1 MTSTLAPHE
10 IAHDD
15 APGLDYSRRIITR
28 DDLARL
34 PAPEPLIGDTLDRG
48 TVAVLAGSWGSGKS
62 FLALDWA
69 ACVATG
75 RPWQGREI
83 HRTRVLYVAAEGA
96 SGLHS
101 RITAWETAWGT
112 TVHPDYLNVLPLA
125 PNLSRASERLAL
137 IDAVKLNGYGL
148 VVIDTLAKCAVGMD
162 ENAAKDMGVMVDVLY
177 QIQRATPHGTVLV
190 LHHAGKTGTIRGS
203 SALEAGVDTVYLVRK
218 DGPEVTV
225 SRAKAKDRAQDD
237 EHHLVLRPIDGTES
251 AVISVHQGVD
261 KPERADRLLS
271 TFRALFGQTGATK
284 TELRNASEMPNATF
298 HRALTD
304 LLQCGDLVNEGTD
317 KRPLY
322 KERAR

>member
-1 MTSTLAPHE
+1 MTLSLAHE
-10 IAHDD
+10 PVHDG
-15 APGLDYSRRIITR
+15 APVLDYTGRIITR

-83 HRTRVLYVAAEGA
+83 DRQRVLYVAAEGA
-96 SGLHS
+96 SGLHARLS
-101 RITAWETAWGT
+101 AWETAWGT

-162 ENAAKDMGVMVDVLY
+162 ENAAKDMGVLVDVLY
-177 QIQRATPHGTVLV
+177 RIQAATPHGAVLV
-190 LHHAGKTGTIRGS
+190 LHHAGKSGTIRGS

-218 DGPEVTV
+218 DGDEVTV
-225 SRAKAKDRAQDD
+225 PRAKAKDRAQED
-237 EHHLVLRPIDGTES
+237 EHHLVLRPIDSTES
-251 AVISVHQGVD
+251 AILSVRDDVRTISRTEELMSVFMSAFSETGASKAD
-261 KPERADRLLS
+261 LRAAADMAPAS
-271 TFRALFGQTGATK
+271 FSRALNNLVRDG
-284 TELRNASEMPNATF
+284 S
-298 HRALTD
+298 
-304 LLQCGDLVNEGTD
+304 LVNTGTG
-317 KRPLY
+317 RTPFY
-322 KERAR
+322 RSAA

>member
-1 MTSTLAPHE
+1 MTLSLAHE
-10 IAHDD
+10 PVHDG
-15 APGLDYSRRIITR
+15 APVLDYTGRIITR

-75 RPWQGREI
+75 RPWHGREI
-83 HRTRVLYVAAEGA
+83 ERTRVLYVAAEGA
-96 SGLHS
+96 AGLHARLS
-101 RITAWETAWGT
+101 AWEAAWGT
-112 TVHPDYLNVLPLA
+112 TVHPDYLNVLPMA

-162 ENAAKDMGVMVDVLY
+162 ENAARDMGVMVDVLY
-177 QIQRATPHGTVLV
+177 RIQAATPHGTVLV
-190 LHHAGKTGTIRGS
+190 LHHAGKSGTIRGS

-218 DGPEVTV
+218 DGDEVTL

-237 EHHLVLRPIDGTES
+237 EHQLVLRPIDGTES
-251 AVISVHQGVD
+251 AILSVRDDVRTVSRTEELMSVFMSAFSETGASKAD
-261 KPERADRLLS
+261 LRAAADMAPAS
-271 TFRALFGQTGATK
+271 FARAL
-284 TELRNASEMPNATF
+284 NN
-298 HRALTD
+298 
-304 LLQCGDLVNEGTD
+304 LVRDGSIVNTGTD
-317 KRPLY
+317 RTPFY
-322 KERAR
+322 RSAP